1 MRTPKD
7 RTDLLY
13 KFSLT
18 DYVPETHWNTS
29 RIFELNPDMNR
40 HLFILDPDM
49 NTPIKYSQTMPDA
62 SKFIL
67 WNIPQH
73 TK

>member
-18 DYVPETHWNTS
+18 EYVPEAHWNAS
-29 RIFELNPDMNR
+29 RIFEIDPNMNR
-40 HLFILDPDM
+40 HLFILDPVM
-49 NTPIKYSQTMPDA
+49 NGTIKYNQTMPDA
-62 SKFIL
+62 RKFVL
-67 WNIPQH
+67 SDIPQY

>member
-7 RTDLLY
+7 RTNLLY

-18 DYVPETHWNTS
+18 DYVPEAHWNTS
-29 RIFELNPDMNR
+29 RMFEIDPNMNR

-49 NTPIKYSQTMPDA
+49 NIKYNQTMSDA
-62 SKFIL
+62 PKFIL
-67 WNIPQH
+67 WDIPQY